1 MSSAADR
8 QRRYRERQ
16 RRHAADDHSMCVT
29 GRCSAVEPGH
39 GEAPG
44 GDGETG
50 VTGDVTG
57 DVRSPVTN
65 RPPPAG
71 LGPRGVSLWERMGGH
86 DFNPMHLEN
95 LEEACR
101 AVDAIDRLTA
111 LLEGGEYVELARVE
125 SESSESV
132 VEVRVVVNGLLGE
145 RRQQQE
151 VLRRI
156 TAELRNSGQ
165 LAKGGSASA
174 SAGGSMPAPGAVE
187 AGDEE
192 GIGDLIDAAGRFTS
206 QG

>member
-1 MSSAADR
+1 MS
-8 QRRYRERQ
+8 
-16 RRHAADDHSMCVT
+16 
-29 GRCSAVEPGH
+29 
-39 GEAPG
+39 
-44 GDGETG
+44 
-50 VTGDVTG
+50 
-57 DVRSPVTN
+57 
-65 RPPPAG
+65 
-71 LGPRGVSLWERMGGH
+71 GH

-111 LLEGGEYVELARVE
+111 LLEGGEYVEVVRVE

-132 VEVRVVVNGLLGE
+132 VEVRVVANGLLAE

-165 LAKGGSASA
+165 LAKGGAVA
-174 SAGGSMPAPGAVE
+174 APAGGAGSADPAEVD
-187 AGDEE
+187 AGDGE
-192 GIGDLIDAAGRFTS
+192 GIGDLIDAAGRFSS